1 MSNNSKQTGSMEY
14 TDAKDAFDKSFDDGE
29 FSYAGELSFEASGFV
44 NDEIIALVLS
54 GKKTA
59 YFSTFSTYVVDNE
72 ALPVSGEYYE
82 VVDRAGNVRCVI
94 EINSVQI
101 LPFNE
106 VTWRMAE
113 LDGMDENLE
122 SWRERMREQ
131 IEEEGAM
138 VGFSFSP
145 DLKLVFQTFSVIK
158 K

>member
-1 MSNNSKQTGSMEY
+1 MI
-14 TDAKDAFDKSFDDGE
+14 DKSFDAGE

-59 YFSTFSTYVVDNE
+59 YFSTLATYIVDRE
-72 ALPVSGEYYE
+72 DLPVSGEYYE

-106 VTWRMAE
+106 VTWSMAE

-131 IEEEGAM
+131 IEEECAM